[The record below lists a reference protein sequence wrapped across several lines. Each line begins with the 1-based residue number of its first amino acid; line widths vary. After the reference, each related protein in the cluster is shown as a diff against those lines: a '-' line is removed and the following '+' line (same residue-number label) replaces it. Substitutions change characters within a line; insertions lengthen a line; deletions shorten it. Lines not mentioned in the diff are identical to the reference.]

1 MGLIIDTSAVIAW
14 ERALSASRDVDFDPE
29 EELVMPAIVWAEALA
44 GVRLAGSALRAA
56 QRMARLEAIR
66 GITGVEPFT
75 AEMAVHHADIFTE
88 LYRKGR
94 LISQNDLT
102 VAAVA
107 RCLGCGVLA
116 GPDHEVHFRQVQGLH
131 VRVLGV

>member
-14 ERALSASRDVDFDPE
+14 ERALSSSREVDLDPA

-44 GVRLAGSALRAA
+44 GVRLAGSARRAA
-56 QRMARLEAIR
+56 QRLARLEAIR
-66 GITGVEPFT
+66 RITGVEPFT
-75 AEMAVHHADIFTE
+75 AEMAAHHADIFAE
-88 LYRKGR
+88 LHRKGR
-94 LISQNDLT
+94 LIPQNDLA

-116 GPDHEVHFRQVQGLH
+116 GPDDEAHFRAVKGLE
-131 VRVLGV
+131 VRVLRF

>member
-1 MGLIIDTSAVIAW
+1 VGLIIDTSAVIAW
-14 ERALSASRDVDFDPE
+14 ERALAASRDVDLDPA

-44 GVRLAGSALRAA
+44 GVRLAKSAQRAA

-66 GITGVEPFT
+66 GVTDVEPFT
-75 AEMAVHHADIFTE
+75 AEMAAHHADIFAE

-94 LISQNDLT
+94 LIPQNDLI

-107 RCLGCGVLA
+107 RALGCGVLA
-116 GPDHEVHFRQVQGLH
+116 GPDDEAHFREVKGLE
-131 VRVLGV
+131 VKVLRG

>member
-14 ERALSASRDVDFDPE
+14 ERALAASREIDLDPG
-29 EELVMPAIVWAEALA
+29 EELILPAIVWAEALA
-44 GVRLAGSALRAA
+44 GVRLAGSAQRAA

-66 GITGVEPFT
+66 SVTGVEPFT
-75 AEMAVHHADIFTE
+75 AEMATHHADIFAE

-94 LISQNDLT
+94 LIPQNDLT

-116 GPDHEVHFRQVQGLH
+116 GPDDEMHFREVKGLE
-131 VRVLGV
+131 VRVLRG